1 MKHTDWDRHYTKG
14 TLRPTKL
21 PELES
26 VNPWLWLG
34 KTLGLVMILAAIGYV
49 IGGVL

>member
-1 MKHTDWDRHYTKG
+1 MTGRNNHYTRS

-26 VNPWLWLG
+26 VNHWLWLG
-34 KTLGLVMILAAIGYV
+34 KTLGLVVVLAAIGYV

>member
-1 MKHTDWDRHYTKG
+1 MTGRNNHYTHG
-14 TLRPTKL
+14 TMRPTKL

-49 IGGVL
+49 IGGAL